1 MNAQEKLNK
10 KYATIAKNAKHYK
23 DVVSG
28 RKESIEVINL
38 RKRKAAR

>member
-1 MNAQEKLNK
+1 MDLQEKHNK
-10 KYATIAKNAKHYK
+10 KYAIIAKNAKHYK

-28 RKESIEVINL
+28 RKESIEVVNL